1 MKREEIHW
9 GDWHRILFGSAPAE
23 FLIEVVF
30 RTIITYLILMVI
42 LRLMGKRMGGQ
53 LTITELSVMLTL
65 GAIVSVPMQAAD
77 RGILQGALVLICVL
91 VYQRSITYFSVKY
104 KAVEHF
110 MQGEES
116 IVIKNGVVQ
125 VDELNYLN
133 ISRDQ
138 LFAYLRSK
146 NVYNLGEIR
155 RVYMEACGLFSIFK
169 YPEPRPG
176 LFILPPEDK
185 GSRNAFTF
193 DDNAI
198 ICKVC
203 GKASPTNNEESS
215 EKCSNCG
222 STTWTAGVITNDAV
236 LN

>member
-1 MKREEIHW
+1 MKKEEIHW
-9 GDWHRILFGSAPAE
+9 GDWHRILFGAAPAD
-23 FLIEVVF
+23 FLLEVVV

-77 RGILQGALVLICVL
+77 RGILHGALVLICIMVF
-91 VYQRSITYFSVKY
+91 QRSITYLSVKY
-104 KAVEHF
+104 KSVEHL
-110 MQGEES
+110 MQGQES
-116 IVIKNGVVQ
+116 AIIKNGIIQ
-125 VDELNYLN
+125 IEELKSLK

-146 NVYNLGEIR
+146 NVYNLGEVR
-155 RVYMEACGLFSIFK
+155 RVYLEACGLFSVFK

-185 GSRNAFTF
+185 GNRIAFTF
-193 DDNAI
+193 DEKAI
-198 ICKVC
+198 ICETC
-203 GKASPTNNEESS
+203 GNTAPKGYKESS
-215 EKCSNCG
+215 EKCNNCG
-222 STTWTAGVITNDAV
+222 NATWAAAVITK
-236 LN
+236 

>member
-1 MKREEIHW
+1 MKKEEIHW
-9 GDWHRILFGSAPAE
+9 GDWHRILFGAAPVE
-23 FLIEVVF
+23 FLIEVVI
-30 RTIITYLILMVI
+30 RTIITYLLLLVV

-77 RGILQGALVLICVL
+77 RGILQGALVLICIMVF
-91 VYQRSITYFSVKY
+91 QRSITYLSVKY

-125 VDELNYLN
+125 VDELKYLK

-138 LFAYLRSK
+138 LFGYLRSK
-146 NVYNLGEIR
+146 NIYNLGEIR
-155 RVYMEACGLFSIFK
+155 RAYMEACGLFSVFK
-169 YPEPRPG
+169 YPEPQPG

-185 GSRNAFTF
+185 GNRIAFTF
-193 DDNAI
+193 DDNAK
-198 ICKVC
+198 ICEVC
-203 GKASPTNNEESS
+203 GNASPKENNDNS

-222 STTWTAGVITNDAV
+222 SSSWAAAVITK
-236 LN
+236 